1 MSEAIPTP
9 VQDDFLAIMLTMA
22 FGMVVM
28 PVQAESD
35 IAAAQDSNA
44 NAL

>member
-1 MSEAIPTP
+1 

-22 FGMVVM
+22 SGMVVM

-35 IAAAQDSNA
+35 IAAAEDA
-44 NAL
+44 NAS